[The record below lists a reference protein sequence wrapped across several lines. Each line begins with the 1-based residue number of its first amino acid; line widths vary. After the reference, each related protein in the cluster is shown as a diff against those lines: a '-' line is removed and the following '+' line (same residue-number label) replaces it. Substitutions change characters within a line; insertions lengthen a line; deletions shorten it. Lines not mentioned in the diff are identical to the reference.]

1 MWLGSSYA
9 GGHQFSGRTTD
20 AYQVRIPMR
29 YISQPA
35 NEQALVLGKD
45 GPGRMYYRIAMRYAP
60 VKLELA
66 PADYGFEVRRTYE
79 AVDSPDDVRREPDGT
94 WHIRAGARVR
104 VSIEMFAP
112 ARRYHVA
119 LVDPLP
125 AGFEPMNAALAITG
139 AIPAD
144 DGGSKSAGSRS
155 SQGRAGQSGSYRSR
169 YWFQHQNMKDDR
181 AEAFASL
188 LWEGVY
194 EYSYVARATTPGDFT
209 VPPSKAEEM
218 YTPETFGRGGTD
230 RVVIQ

>member
-1 MWLGSSYA
+1 MWLGNSYA
-9 GGHQFSGRTTD
+9 GGHQFTGRTTD
-20 AYQVRIPMR
+20 AYQLRVPMR

-35 NEQALVLGKD
+35 NGKALVLGKE

-60 VKLELA
+60 AKLELA

-79 AVDSPDDVRREPDGT
+79 AVDSPDDVRRESDGT

-125 AGFEPMNAALAITG
+125 AGFEPMNATLAITG

-144 DGGSKSAGSRS
+144 AGGNKSAGGRL
-155 SQGRAGQSGSYRSR
+155 SQGRPGRPESYRSR
-169 YWFQHQNMKDDR
+169 YWFQHQNLRDDR

-194 EYSYVARATTPGDFT
+194 EYSYLARATTPGDFT

-218 YTPETFGRGGTD
+218 YQPETFGRGGSD
-230 RVVIQ
+230 HVIIH